1 MKGKT
6 TLAVAICLLT
16 IMVSACHDKKQ
27 DVMEDVT
34 FTDFPEVIELKGE
47 GHVLDDRQAML
58 RYPFRIHAY
67 GDYLFI
73 FDMHNADEFGHIY
86 DKKTFSHIA
95 SFGKRGEGP
104 QEMLR
109 GQTMRVVS
117 LDSIW
122 TLDPGKR
129 QIARWRFLPVERRV
143 EQAEVIRLDKQTI
156 ISARDIALYNDTT
169 WFMPDLSGQSRVWH
183 VGRNGK
189 LVGQTG
195 KIPTHHTVKE
205 YSLAPLAAAW
215 NAYIHY
221 HPGNGTLVAATQL
234 GDVMEIYRLQE
245 NKRKAIR
252 GPHGEPVFHTTPQGY
267 AVPTGIM
274 GYSDVQITDSFIY
287 TVFHGRTFKEIAA
300 DPTGTEDGG
309 RYLRVFDLE
318 GNPVRCYHLDH
329 AIYGIH
335 VDEKEGFFWA
345 TDVNTEEQVVRY
357 PLSSSGGAET
367 PSASKS
373 YMSSNDKSFSSI

>member
-1 MKGKT
+1 MRERVKFT
-6 TLAVAICLLT
+6 VVICLLT

-34 FTDFPEVIELKGE
+34 FTDFPEAIELKGE

-67 GDYLFI
+67 EDYLFI
-73 FDMHNADEFGHIY
+73 FDMHNAEEFCHIY
-86 DKKTFSHIA
+86 DKETFNHIV

-104 QEMLR
+104 QEMLQ

-129 QIARWRFLPVERRV
+129 QIARWSFSPMERRV
-143 EQAEVIRLDKQTI
+143 EQVEVIQLDKQTV
-156 ISARDIALYNDTT
+156 ISARDIALYNDTA
-169 WFMPDLSGQSRVWH
+169 WLLPDLSGQSRVWY
-183 VGRNGK
+183 VGHNGK
-189 LVGQTG
+189 VIGTTG
-195 KIPTHHTVKE
+195 DIPTRRSVE
-205 YSLAPLAAAW
+205 ENELAPLASAW

-221 HPGNGTLVAATQL
+221 HPKNDILVAATQL
-234 GDVMEIYRLQE
+234 GDVMEIYNLRTG
-245 NKRKAIR
+245 KRKVVR
-252 GPHGEPVFHTTPQGY
+252 GPHNEPIYRTTPQGY
-267 AVPTGIM
+267 AIPTGIM
-274 GYSDVQITDSFIY
+274 GYSDVQITDRYIY

-309 RYLRVFDLE
+309 RYLRIFDLE

-329 AIYGIH
+329 AVYGIH
-335 VDEKEGFFWA
+335 VDEKEGIFWA
-345 TDVNTEEQVVRY
+345 TDVNTEEQVIRY
-357 PLSSSGGAET
+357 PLSSGGEAKT
-367 PSASKS
+367 G
-373 YMSSNDKSFSSI
+373 NG